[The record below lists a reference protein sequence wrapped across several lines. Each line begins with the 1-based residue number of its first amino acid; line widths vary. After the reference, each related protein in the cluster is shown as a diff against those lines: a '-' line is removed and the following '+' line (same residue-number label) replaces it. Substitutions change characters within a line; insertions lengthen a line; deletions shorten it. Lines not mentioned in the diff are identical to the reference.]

1 MKPAP
6 ALLLPVMLFAAGC
19 GGGRPATK
27 PQDTTLQEARLAGTE
42 AFTLERPKE
51 AAAQYERALARARAR
66 DDATAI
72 GDSGYDLAVAQLA
85 ANEPNKA
92 LGSARLTRTELER
105 RGATSFPALDLVE
118 AAALYRLGAKQD
130 ANTLAARVEA
140 SNDPN
145 AAARASFLR
154 GLIADETG
162 DVAGLNRALARL
174 SHPASPE
181 QAADADELAAR
192 QDLRRG
198 QWVQAI
204 AAAERAANARRSTLD
219 YRGMARALSVA
230 AAAAARAG
238 DRQTAADLYMR
249 AGQSAAAQGD
259 VAIARPWLHQALAL
273 GSDPALQRA
282 ARQSLASLGGR

>member
-1 MKPAP
+1 MKLAP
-6 ALLLPVMLFAAGC
+6 ALLLPVLLFAAGC
-19 GGGRPATK
+19 SGGRAATK
-27 PQDTTLQEARLAGTE
+27 PEDTTLQEARHAGRE

-51 AAAQYERALARARAR
+51 AAAQYKHALARARER

-72 GDSGYDLAVAQLA
+72 GDAGYDLAVAQLA
-85 ANEPNKA
+85 ANEPKQA
-92 LGSARLTRTELER
+92 VESARLTRTELER
-105 RGATSFPALDLVE
+105 RGAASFPALDLVE
-118 AAALYRLGAKQD
+118 AAALYRLGAKREAD
-130 ANTLAARVEA
+130 ALAVRAEA
-140 SNDPN
+140 SNEQA

-162 DVAGLNRALARL
+162 DVANLDRALARL
-174 SHPASPE
+174 AHPASPE

-192 QDLRRG
+192 RDLRRG
-198 QWVQAI
+198 QLVQAI
-204 AAAERAANARRSTLD
+204 AAAERAADARRSTMD

-259 VAIARPWLHQALAL
+259 VTTARPWLHQALAL
-273 GSDPALQRA
+273 GSDPALRRA
-282 ARQSLASLGGR
+282 ARQSLASLAGR